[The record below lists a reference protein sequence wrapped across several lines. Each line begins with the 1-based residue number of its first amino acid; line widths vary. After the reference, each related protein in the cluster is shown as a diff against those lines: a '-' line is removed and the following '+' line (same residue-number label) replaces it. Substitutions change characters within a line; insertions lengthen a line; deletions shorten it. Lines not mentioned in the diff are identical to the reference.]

1 MNKICICD
9 QEMHRATQ
17 KKFSWS
23 GLNRSRLMI
32 SRFLCF
38 FLKTLFQKCSTLAA
52 LLRKKIRGLL
62 AFFMEIFFL
71 AISELENEFFSPILL
86 LNRFYF
92 RRVGGNFLDI
102 LIGQVVKSCF
112 EMFPY
117 KIKISILVS

>member
-23 GLNRSRLMI
+23 GLNRSRMMI

-62 AFFMEIFFL
+62 AFL
-71 AISELENEFFSPILL
+71 WKYFFSPS
-86 LNRFYF
+86 LNLKMSFF
-92 RRVGGNFLDI
+92 LQSCFSIGSIFGVGVNFLDI